1 MIQSSDAP
9 QEFDKLSLV
18 HQTKEMKLLVV
29 IVNYRVAHLTID
41 CLRSLAEEIERIPEA
56 RVAVC
61 ENGTG
66 DDSAERIQ
74 RAIDDHGWGKWCTL
88 TAISP
93 NLGFTGGNNVVLR
106 PALQSPDPPQYVL
119 LLNADTVIRQ
129 NALKSLVEFMDEH
142 PNVGIAG
149 SRLEGPDGTLQ
160 ASAFRFV
167 TPISEFESSI
177 NFGPISRLLHR
188 WRSVPPMPSQTCE
201 ADWVSGTSMI
211 IRREVLQAVG
221 LLDEGFYTYYD
232 DIDFCYNARRAGWST
247 WYVSSSRVVHFQGQS
262 TKFRRNMPYLFEARR
277 RYFLKNH
284 GPLYASLADA
294 ARIIGLSLSRLRS
307 LLSGKPSSDP
317 PYFLHDT
324 IRHSV
329 FMTGFRVKE
338 VENPALK
345 KTPVC
350 ERRDADSKLH

>member
-1 MIQSSDAP
+1 
-9 QEFDKLSLV
+9 
-18 HQTKEMKLLVV
+18 MKLLVV
-29 IVNYRVAHLTID
+29 IVNYRVVHLTLD
-41 CLRSLAEEIERIPEA
+41 CLGSLVSEIERVPGT

-74 RAIDDHGWGKWCTL
+74 KAIDEHGWGNWCTL
-88 TAISP
+88 TAIYP
-93 NLGFTGGNNVVLR
+93 NLGFTGGNNAVLR
-106 PALQSPDPPQYVL
+106 PALESQDPPQYIL
-119 LLNADTVIRQ
+119 LLNADTIVKR

-142 PNVGIAG
+142 PNIGIGG

-160 ASAFRFV
+160 ASVFRFI

-177 NFGPISRLLHR
+177 NFGPVSRLLHR
-188 WRSVPPMPSQTCE
+188 WRSVPPTPSQTCE

-211 IRREVLQAVG
+211 IRREVLSDIG

-232 DIDFCYNARRAGWST
+232 DIDFCYNARRAGWRT
-247 WYVSSSRVVHFQGQS
+247 WYVSTSCVVHFQGQS
-262 TKFRRNMPYLFEARR
+262 TKFTRNMPYLFEARR

-284 GPLYASLADA
+284 GPVYASLADA
-294 ARIIGLSLSRLRS
+294 ARILGLSLSRLRS
-307 LLSGKPSSDP
+307 AITGKASSDP
-317 PYFLHDT
+317 PYFLRDT

-329 FMTGFRVKE
+329 FVTGFKLKN

-345 KTPVC
+345 KTLVGDRKETDKEPLA
-350 ERRDADSKLH
+350 RA